1 LVGTR
6 WQSFFGQ
13 SFDLASS
20 QEKTMRYTRRTFLS
34 EAAVGGTGL
43 GLGVASPAPVIRG
56 ETPTISRDPTAIVPL
71 GKHLKAS
78 RIGIGFGMRG
88 YNRESNL
95 SRRGLDH
102 AERVVR
108 YAYDAGIRFFDN
120 ADLYGSHQY
129 VARAL
134 RDKPRDSYVL
144 STKVWFHPTG
154 LPEKERPDADVAV
167 RRFLKELNTDYI
179 DLVQIHCMMNGEW
192 TQTMRR
198 QMDLL
203 EELKEKGLIKAHGVS
218 CHAVSAL
225 EAAAKSDWVD
235 VVHTRINHMGTKM
248 DDQPDVVVP
257 VLKKIHDSGKGI
269 VGMKLIGEGAFR
281 NDPELRDRS
290 IEFVLRS
297 GCVDVMIVGFEITE
311 EIDDF
316 KQRVAA
322 TLDRLA
328 TVA

>member
-1 LVGTR
+1 
-6 WQSFFGQ
+6 
-13 SFDLASS
+13 
-20 QEKTMRYTRRTFLS
+20 MRYTRRTFLS

-43 GLGVASPAPVIRG
+43 VLGVASPAPVIRG

-134 RDKPRDSYVL
+134 RGKPRDSYVL

-179 DLVQIHCMMNGEW
+179 DLVLIHCMSDSDW
-192 TQTMRR
+192 TEKQKR
-198 QMDLL
+198 QMDIMD
-203 EELKEKGLIKAHGVS
+203 EVKSKGIIKAHGVS
-218 CHAVSAL
+218 IHCERGDLSAL
-225 EAAAKSDWVD
+225 KACAASPWVD
-235 VVHTRINHMGTKM
+235 SVHVRLNHEGVAMDGKPADVAPVVK
-248 DDQPDVVVP
+248 Q
-257 VLKKIHDSGKGI
+257 IHEAGKG
-269 VGMKLIGEGAFR
+269 VVAMKVVGEGRFKTDER
-281 NDPELRDRS
+281 KNKS
-290 IEFVLRS
+290 IEFVTGLNA
-297 GCVDVMIVGFEITE
+297 VDVMVVGFERVE
-311 EIDDF
+311 LIDDF
-316 KQRVAA
+316 SKRVAA
-322 TLDRLA
+322 VMQA
-328 TVA
+328 QANA

>member
-1 LVGTR
+1 
-6 WQSFFGQ
+6 
-13 SFDLASS
+13 
-20 QEKTMRYTRRTFLS
+20 MRYTRRTFLA
-34 EAAVGGTGL
+34 EATATGTGL
-43 GLGVASPAPVIRG
+43 VLGISAASSASQG
-56 ETPTISRDPTAIVPL
+56 TAAEISRDPTAIVPL
-71 GKHLKAS
+71 GKHLKTS

-120 ADLYGSHQY
+120 ADLYGSHGY

-134 RDKPRDSYVL
+134 RGKPRDSYVL

-167 RRFLKELNTDYI
+167 KRFLKELETDYI

-192 TQTMRR
+192 PQTMRR

-203 EELKEKGLIKAHGVS
+203 EGLKEKGLIKAHGVS

-225 EAAAKSDWVD
+225 EAAAQSDWVD
-235 VVHTRINHMGTKM
+235 VVHTRINHLGTKM
-248 DDQPDVVVP
+248 DDKPEVVVP
-257 VLKKIHDSGKGI
+257 VLKKIHDAGKGV
-269 VGMKLIGEGAFR
+269 VGMKIIGEGAFR

-297 GCVDVMIVGFEITE
+297 GCVDVMIVGFELTE

-316 KQRVAA
+316 KQRVA
-322 TLDRLA
+322 TVLDRLA
-328 TVA
+328 AVA